1 MVTAKKTAPA
11 RLRSSSAKPARPAGG
26 ATADKKSYDGQ
37 EKKKTAHSSAP
48 TAKPVKKIARPAAT
62 KLVSEKPIFIPK
74 PGKSE
79 VEEKP
84 KLRIRVRAYDHKILD
99 ISIKQIVDTVLR
111 NGAEITGP
119 IPLPTEIRKYTVN
132 RSSFVHKN
140 AREQFEMRIHKR
152 LIDILNPG
160 PKIIDA
166 LTNLNLPAG
175 VDIEVKMS

>member
-1 MVTAKKTAPA
+1 MAIAKKTG
-11 RLRSSSAKPARPAGG
+11 S
-26 ATADKKSYDGQ
+26 
-37 EKKKTAHSSAP
+37 EKKKIAEPSKKAG
-48 TAKPVKKIARPAAT
+48 KPVAVSRP
-62 KLVSEKPIFIPK
+62 LPN
-74 PGKSE
+74 
-79 VEEKP
+79 EEERQ

-99 ISIKQIVDTVLR
+99 ISIKQIVDTILR
-111 NGAEITGP
+111 SGAEFLGP

-132 RSSFVHKN
+132 RSSFVHKD